1 MSRGH
6 RLPAASGLAELLDRL
21 ITLDPPL
28 NGMGSGAVS
37 PGGLPRLYRAAR
49 QQAGHPLA
57 DGAAD
62 RLLRRV
68 RAGDRLLLTTGLV
81 APGIPRGETDG
92 PAGAVALARA
102 LILGR
107 RVRVVL
113 VTESSA
119 VPVLEGAADALAA
132 SEGDRAR
139 WRADLTVLAFP
150 CDPQAATVEAGRLW
164 RGLQPSALVSVE
176 KLGPNAKGVIHNMLG
191 QDVTATQARTDR
203 LFPLARRAGALTVG
217 IGDRGNEIG
226 LGGLL
231 PRAGRCACP
240 CRGSIACV
248 IRAEIPVVAFS
259 SNWGAYGVAAAM
271 AARLGHPGLLHQPR
285 SEARMLRRM
294 VRAGAVD
301 GITGRRA
308 PTVDG
313 GSLPLQTAI
322 VGLLGALVTPGFGP
336 PGRKHPHRT
345 LK

>member
-1 MSRGH
+1 M
-6 RLPAASGLAELLDRL
+6 PAASGLAELLDRL
-21 ITLDPPL
+21 ITLEPPR
-28 NGMGSGAVS
+28 NGVGPGAVS
-37 PGGLPRLYRAAR
+37 PSDLDRLYRAAR
-49 QQAGHPLA
+49 HQVRRPLA

-62 RLLRRV
+62 LLLRRV

-102 LILGR
+102 MILGR
-107 RVRVVL
+107 AIRVVL
-113 VTESSA
+113 VTEASA

-150 CDPQAATVEAGRLW
+150 SDPQAATVEARRLW
-164 RGLQPSALVSVE
+164 RALQPSALVSVE

-203 LFPLARRAGALTVG
+203 LFPLAQRARVLTVG

-240 CRGSIACV
+240 CGGSVACV
-248 IRAEIPVVAFS
+248 IRAEVPVVAFS
-259 SNWGAYGVAAAM
+259 SNWGAYGVAAAI
-271 AARLGHPGLLHQPR
+271 AVRLGHPGLLHQAR
-285 SEARMLRRM
+285 SEAHILRRM

-301 GITGRRA
+301 GITRRRA
-308 PTVDG
+308 PTVDAG
-313 GSLPLQTAI
+313 GLPLQMAI

-336 PGRKHPHRT
+336 PGRKHPRRT
-345 LK
+345 PK